1 MVPASAISN
10 QWRGFALSGLCRVL
24 QNPLKDNTMDTLHF
38 DPPVSVLV
46 GPGFPCRMRTVSA
59 VMTFLENAVDRDRD
73 EAWEAAMSVCREA
86 NSGAADVAEARD
98 VFIAYARRRHILV
111 EDSVAAS
118 SNLQ

>member
-10 QWRGFALSGLCRVL
+10 QWRGFALSGLCRDL

-38 DPPVSVLV
+38 DPPVSALV
-46 GPGFPCRMRTVSA
+46 GLGFPCRMRTVSA
-59 VMTFLENAVDRDRD
+59 VMTFLQNTVDRDRD